1 MNFET
6 TKKIL
11 RREHRVHRER
21 RRAMRKM
28 AKIAAT
34 ALATVHL
41 ISVAVKAQEM
51 QMSAQQEHAQHHHG
65 DIRPVEA
72 QYPRMGRAQVNAQEK
87 LVTLEEAQKI
97 ARDMNPTMRQAEA
110 EIRAAKAR
118 QQQAGLYPN
127 PTAGY
132 AGNEIRGG
140 SFGGGE
146 QGFFVQQTLVTAGK
160 LKLGRE
166 VFAKEAKLAEIE
178 AEEQRGRVESAVKM
192 AFLRVLAAQELL
204 DTRRDLAKIA
214 EDSAETQRR
223 LMNTGQADETE
234 VLAAEVE
241 SQRMRMAARMQ
252 ENTLREEWRS
262 LSAVIGQPEMPV
274 AVVAGN
280 LEGGWPELNEEEAVA
295 AIATDSPALRIADG
309 EAVKARAVLARANRE
324 AIPDLTVRGGLEY
337 NNESIGGIPHATGWE
352 ANAGLSVQVPIF
364 NRNQGNVAAA
374 RADIDRAEQE
384 KKRIAL
390 TLRERAATVVDQ
402 YANARL
408 MAVEYRDEML
418 PRAKKAYGLMV
429 EKYGLMLGSY
439 PRVLETQW
447 KLYEL
452 QAEYIMALERVWTN
466 GIALQ
471 GYLLTD
477 GLEAPA
483 RPGEMDRPVR
493 ETNVPAPERM
503 TPPGES
509 MPHP

>member
-1 MNFET
+1 MVGAGV
-6 TKKIL
+6 
-11 RREHRVHRER
+11 EHRVHRER
-21 RRAMRKM
+21 RGAMRTM
-28 AKIAAT
+28 AKFAVT
-34 ALATVHL
+34 ALATVHVF
-41 ISVAVKAQEM
+41 SVAAKAQEM
-51 QMSAQQEHAQHHHG
+51 PMPAQQDHARHHHG

-72 QYPRMGRAQVNAQEK
+72 QYPRMGRAQANAQGK

-146 QGFFVQQTLVTAGK
+146 QGFFVQQTLITAGK

-234 VLAAEVE
+234 VLTAEVE

-309 EAVKARAVLARANRE
+309 ETVKARAVLARANRE

-352 ANAGLSVQVPIF
+352 ANAGLSVQIPIF
-364 NRNQGNVAAA
+364 NRNQGNVSAA
-374 RADIDRAEQE
+374 RAGIDRAEQE

-418 PRAKKAYGLMV
+418 PRAKKAYRLMV
-429 EKYGLMLGSY
+429 EKYGLTLASY

-452 QAEYIMALERVWTN
+452 QAEYIMALEKVWTN